1 MDTTPLDGNAT
12 AGALGEL
19 FTFDVTMAVTTCA
32 HCHDTR
38 PIAELRAY
46 VQAPGIVL
54 CCPSCGG
61 VQLRLVRSTDRAW
74 LDLRGIQVL
83 QIPARAEV

>member
-83 QIPARAEV
+83 QIPARAKV

>member
-1 MDTTPLDGNAT
+1 MDTTPLDGNPT

-32 HCHDTR
+32 HCRDTR